1 MKTYDIRD
9 FGAVADG
16 VAMNTAAIQAAIDAA
31 GQAGGGRVLVAD
43 GVYKTGTIEMRD
55 HVNLHLESN
64 ATLLGSEKWQD
75 YPEHYDAKHVNV
87 PMLPRWR
94 SGCLIFAD
102 ECEHISITGTGT
114 IDCNGKHFV
123 TKREGEFTGW
133 AYVRKSEPTPP
144 RAVFLTGCRDV
155 RIENVKMINQPSGW
169 SYWIHDCDYVHM
181 TRLDILADVNYPNN
195 DGIHINASRH
205 VTVSDCNITCGDDS
219 IILRAN
225 NASLKE
231 NKVCEFVTITN
242 CNLTSYACGVRMAW
256 TNDGTI
262 RNCTLSNLVM
272 NDCSVG
278 ISMHLPL
285 AKRKETM
292 DLSSSTGSDTGR
304 EATLVENISFSNIIM
319 DKQYGAPISI
329 GIDPDPYVTVKA
341 IRNLYFNN
349 IHSRGPKW
357 PEFHGRQ
364 DCPIENIYLNNCTFE
379 QTDGSE
385 FENNGMH
392 GPMDG
397 KVDGQAP
404 MSFYHIRG
412 LHMNNTTFKA

>member
-1 MKTYDIRD
+1 MSNK
-9 FGAVADG
+9 
-16 VAMNTAAIQAAIDAA
+16 
-31 GQAGGGRVLVAD
+31 LVAYFSAT
-43 GVYKTGTIEMRD
+43 GKTECLAKQLAETVDADLFEIKPQIPYTEADLNWEDPNSRSTIEMKD

-155 RIENVKMINQPSGW
+155 RIEDVKMINQPSGW

-205 VTVSDCNITCGDDS
+205 VTVSDCNITCGDDC
-219 IILRAN
+219 IVLRAN
-225 NASLKE
+225 NVSLAE
-231 NKVCEFVTITN
+231 NKVCEKVTVT
-242 CNLTSYACGVRMAW
+242 
-256 TNDGTI
+256 
-262 RNCTLSNLVM
+262 NCTLTSR
-272 NDCSVG
+272 CSG
-278 ISMHLPL
+278 IPQIGQTKFIPHPSKFYHNRFFPL
-285 AKRKETM
+285 RQ
-292 DLSSSTGSDTGR
+292 SQ
-304 EATLVENISFSNIIM
+304 M
-319 DKQYGAPISI
+319 DK
-329 GIDPDPYVTVKA
+329 
-341 IRNLYFNN
+341 
-349 IHSRGPKW
+349 
-357 PEFHGRQ
+357 
-364 DCPIENIYLNNCTFE
+364 CP
-379 QTDGSE
+379 
-385 FENNGMH
+385 
-392 GPMDG
+392 
-397 KVDGQAP
+397 
-404 MSFYHIRG
+404 
-412 LHMNNTTFKA
+412 